1 MKKSL
6 KQVYQRMIV
15 SMAIMIGM
23 IFSIPTYVNAS
34 QKTMDDDF
42 VSRYITVYGK
52 KAHVLLYGDVDL
64 AENDFADKSKTVLV
78 MLPGLASPSPH
89 MEFKPLAQALDSEFN
104 VVIIEPLGYGLS
116 DLASTDRT
124 AKNINQELNKML
136 DEMGINECL
145 LLVHSFGGVY
155 GMDFVRDYPEKVK
168 GFIAI
173 DNTVYDPDLIE
184 ELAAEK
190 EYILQEIEQFNR
202 TRDSFSSIQEFQNAI
217 AQNPEKYQ
225 VELPQVTG
233 YTYSERDKEEYIQA
247 VSLGSNETIKNE
259 VSLMDQSLEAIKG
272 KKFPDS
278 LPVLTMISSS
288 NATMPAWVT
297 GHRNQ
302 LNFESGSH
310 ELYTVEGS
318 HYIWYTNM
326 SGVVDHIKEWKSAL
340 DKEIESEENEN

>member
-1 MKKSL
+1 MEKNL
-6 KQVYQRMIV
+6 KQVYKRMIV
-15 SMAIMIGM
+15 FMAIMIGM

-34 QKTMDDDF
+34 QKTMDDGF
-42 VSRYITVYGK
+42 VSRYVTVYGK
-52 KAHVLLYGDVDL
+52 KAHVLLYGDVDST
-64 AENDFADKSKTVLV
+64 ENDFADKSKTVLV

-89 MEFKPLAQALDSEFN
+89 IEFKPLAQALDSEFN

-124 AKNINQELNKML
+124 AKNINQELDKML
-136 DEMGINECL
+136 DEMEINECV

-168 GFIAI
+168 GFIAV
-173 DNTVYDPDLIE
+173 DNTVYDPGLIE
-184 ELAAEK
+184 DLAAGK
-190 EYILQEIEQFNR
+190 EHMLQDIEQFNR

-225 VELPQVTG
+225 AELPQVTG

-259 VSLMDQSLEAIKG
+259 VSLMNQSLEGIKG

-278 LPVLTMISSS
+278 LPVLTMICSS
-288 NATMPAWVT
+288 NATIPAWVT

-302 LNFESGSH
+302 LNFESGNH
-310 ELYTVEGS
+310 ELYTVEGN

-340 DKEIESEENEN
+340 DKETESEENKN

>member
-1 MKKSL
+1 MEKNL

-15 SMAIMIGM
+15 LMAIMIGM

-42 VSRYITVYGK
+42 VSRYVTVYGK
-52 KAHVLLYGDVDL
+52 KAHVLLYGDLDSTKK
-64 AENDFADKSKTVLV
+64 DFADKSKTVLV

-89 MEFKPLAQALDSEFN
+89 IEFKPLAQALDSDFN

-124 AKNINQELNKML
+124 AKNINQELDKML
-136 DEMGINECL
+136 DEMGINECV

-168 GFIAI
+168 GFIAV
-173 DNTVYDPDLIE
+173 DNTVYDPGLIE
-184 ELAAEK
+184 DLAAGK
-190 EYILQEIEQFNR
+190 EHMLQDIEQFNR

-217 AQNPEKYQ
+217 AKNPEKYQ
-225 VELPQVTG
+225 AELPQVTG

-272 KKFPDS
+272 K
-278 LPVLTMISSS
+278 
-288 NATMPAWVT
+288 
-297 GHRNQ
+297 
-302 LNFESGSH
+302 NFRIRFR
-310 ELYTVEGS
+310 Y
-318 HYIWYTNM
+318 
-326 SGVVDHIKEWKSAL
+326 
-340 DKEIESEENEN
+340 